1 MQLHL
6 VTNRAPIAG
15 SVAVNDKVVLMDAAA
30 SARLSNEILRNNPL
44 ASEAALLA
52 LDEIGYAQLVALVA
66 ESEGVM
72 SW

>member
-15 SVAVNDKVVLMDAAA
+15 SVAVNDKVVLMDAAT

-52 LDEIGYAQLVALVA
+52 LDEIGYAQLVELVA
-66 ESEGVM
+66 ESEGVI